1 MDNLID
7 RIAQA
12 AQDRDDA
19 KVIESQ
25 KKAEDFF
32 ACIEKIKAL
41 GGRIAKMWDIAQA
54 LLDNGFRIGDRK
66 SYWNGSYNE
75 LETEG
80 WFHHLGFYVNNGRV
94 TGFGVCGGGV
104 NLESVFANR
113 NGEVYINMN
122 KAHYNTYSETY
133 YTAWEYPHYREVMH
147 RIIDRFDE
155 YERKFYDYAERVADK
170 TAV

>member
-12 AQDRDDA
+12 AQDREDA

-32 ACIEKIKAL
+32 SCIEKIKAL

-54 LLDNGFRIGDRK
+54 LLNNGFGIGDRK

-80 WFHHLGFYVNNGRV
+80 WFHRLGFYVDYGRV

-104 NLESVFANR
+104 YLESVFANR
-113 NGEVYINMN
+113 DGEVYINMN
-122 KAHYNTYSETY
+122 KAHYNTYSNTY
-133 YTAWEYPHYREVMH
+133 ATVWDYPHYREVMH
-147 RIIDRFDE
+147 YIIDNFDD

-170 TAV
+170 KAV